1 MSEGKQFFVTQLN
14 EQATTLDF
22 DKAINGLADKLG
34 LPHERDNISSYFDST
49 IYPLMRLKER
59 KYYDSMV
66 QAFRGELRRQ
76 VEAAE
81 VRLKEVTENYKDK
94 EQLVDLLRAQIE
106 RQRDDFEKER
116 KRLILLIIG
125 LRQALNRAGLQDDL
139 NLFSGELDD
148 IASLIKNER
157 VSVVGSVD
165 SVPDVSISRR
175 ASRIPGKQS
184 GIIIYYLIFFI

>member
-1 MSEGKQFFVTQLN
+1 MSQGRQFFVTQLN
-14 EQATTLDF
+14 EQATQLDF
-22 DKAINGLADKLG
+22 DNAITALADKLG
-34 LPHERDNISSYFDST
+34 LPHERDNISSFFDST
-49 IYPLMRLKER
+49 IYPLMRIKER

-94 EQLVDLLRAQIE
+94 EQLVDLLRSQIE

-125 LRQALNRAGLQDDL
+125 LRQALNRAGLQEDL
-139 NLFSGELDD
+139 NMFSGELDD
-148 IASLIKNER
+148 IMSLIKNER
-157 VSVVGSVD
+157 VSVVGSVE
-165 SVPDVSISRR
+165 SVPEIAMSRR
-175 ASRIPGKQS
+175 GSRIPGKQS
-184 GIIIYYLIFFI
+184 SIYIYIYNK